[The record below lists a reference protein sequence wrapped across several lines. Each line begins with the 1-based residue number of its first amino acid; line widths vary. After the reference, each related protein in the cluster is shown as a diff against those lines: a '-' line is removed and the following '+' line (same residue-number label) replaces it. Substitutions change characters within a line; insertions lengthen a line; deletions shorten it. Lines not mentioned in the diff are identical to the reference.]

1 MVRARNAIAIV
12 AAALAVQVGPA
23 VAQSLSRNTEYMV
36 DTSIRRLLREMDRD
50 KNGTVSK
57 SEFLRHF
64 SERFDRLDVNRDR
77 RLESDE
83 LRPMLIPN
91 SKGKKSPPKAF

>member
-1 MVRARNAIAIV
+1 LVVV
-12 AAALAVQVGPA
+12 ASLIVQVGPA
-23 VAQSLSRNTEYMV
+23 LAQTLSKNTEYMV
-36 DTSIRRLLREMDRD
+36 DTSIRKLLRQMDKD

-57 SEFLRHF
+57 SEFLQYF

-83 LRPMLIPN
+83 LRPILIPN
-91 SKGKKSPPKAF
+91 SRARRSPLKVF

>member
-1 MVRARNAIAIV
+1 VRAQNAIAIL
-12 AAALAVQVGPA
+12 AASLVVQVGPA
-23 VAQSLSRNTEYMV
+23 VAQSFGPKTEHMV

-77 RLESDE
+77 RLQADE

-91 SKGKKSPPKAF
+91 SKGRKSPPKVF